1 MAIAAIAPIPF
12 LVFCI
17 VFAPVL
23 LFDDPPKNATPEWN
37 AMHIKM
43 PLIPSLLLALLY
55 MGQVHYFWEGW
66 VLQEVDDSW
75 FSLVR
80 ILVIGVFLTVMLLVR
95 TPKRCV
101 WEQVFSWG

>member
-1 MAIAAIAPIPF
+1 
-12 LVFCI
+12 
-17 VFAPVL
+17 
-23 LFDDPPKNATPEWN
+23 
-37 AMHIKM
+37 MHIKM

-95 TPKRCV
+95 TPNACV